1 MLLDKNELKVESST
15 SGNRKTN
22 NTSGKDYS
30 KEGLMAKVTE
40 ESKVFNSKWII
51 WIGKGS
57 CFTFYYASCLFI
69 KCSRSKQVYWKR
81 SSFIYVSSLIL
92 FLK

>member
-40 ESKVFNSKWII
+40 ESKV
-51 WIGKGS
+51 
-57 CFTFYYASCLFI
+57 
-69 KCSRSKQVYWKR
+69 
-81 SSFIYVSSLIL
+81 
-92 FLK
+92 